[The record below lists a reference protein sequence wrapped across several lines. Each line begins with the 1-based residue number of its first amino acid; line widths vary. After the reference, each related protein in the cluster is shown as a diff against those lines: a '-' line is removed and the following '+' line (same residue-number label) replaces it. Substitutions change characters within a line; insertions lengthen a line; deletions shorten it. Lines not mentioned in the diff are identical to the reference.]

1 MARPTKLTKALRNKI
16 VAALKTGA
24 SIADVCQHVGIAEQT
39 YYNWKARAEEGE
51 PEYLEFLEATTRAQA
66 HAKAT
71 AIKTLKTAM
80 QPYEQTTVTRE
91 IFTETRMTPG
101 GFPYEY
107 KRQLERT
114 AVTHYQGDWHAAV
127 EYLKRRHYDEWGD
140 KARIDDWRSQAIADI
155 KAGIIA
161 FEALAEA
168 FDESLATEL
177 FKAAGVPV
185 SVGQGATGE

>member
-16 VAALKTGA
+16 VAALKTGV

-51 PEYLEFLEATTRAQA
+51 PEYLEFLEASTRAQA
-66 HAKAT
+66 DAKAT

-80 QPYEQTTVTRE
+80 LPYSETSITTET
-91 IFTETRMTPG
+91 FTETRLNRG
-101 GFPYEY
+101 GFPYDY
-107 KRQLERT
+107 VRQLERKV
-114 AVTHYQGDWHAAV
+114 VTHYQGDWHAAV

-177 FKAAGVPV
+177 FRAAGVPV
-185 SVGQGATGE
+185 QVEQGAAGE